1 VLEAASLIF
10 KTPSEKS
17 SLWPPQKETPS
28 LTPIHHVEP
37 VPDAG
42 GKILDTPLD
51 QPHAPIGGA
60 IAAKYG
66 RENRTDVF
74 ASQHR

>member
-17 SLWPPQKETPS
+17 SLWPPQKETLH
-28 LTPIHHVEP
+28 LTQIHRAEP

-42 GKILDTPLD
+42 CKFLDAPLD
-51 QPHAPIGGA
+51 QPYAPIGGA

-74 ASQHR
+74 ASTHR